1 MVKNLP
7 AMQETV
13 FDPWVGKN
21 PWSQK
26 WQPTSVFLPGESHGQ
41 KSLVGYSPWGL
52 KESDTTE
59 RLTHT
64 HTHTHTGALRQYSN
78 LIPPCALDRN
88 PGLGTGASLLIN
100 PACQASGNWPLLPHL
115 S

>member
-1 MVKNLP
+1 MDRR
-7 AMQETV
+7 AWWATV
-13 FDPWVGKN
+13 HGVSK
-21 PWSQK
+21 SQ
-26 WQPTSVFLPGESHGQ
+26 T
-41 KSLVGYSPWGL
+41 
-52 KESDTTE
+52 
-59 RLTHT
+59 RLRDSHT